1 MPSENR
7 SAGVRAKEFY
17 SCRTFLPMLVTI
29 KGKRENFALLAP
41 QMLQLNI
48 IALET
53 LKNHAFIIRCSDE
66 AFSELKI

>member
-1 MPSENR
+1 
-7 SAGVRAKEFY
+7 
-17 SCRTFLPMLVTI
+17 MLVTI